1 MTAMDNAQVK
11 RKHFR
16 FPAYDD
22 EQGVKLPTDNERN
35 LFQDDLIGKAMS
47 GSRRTATS
55 AEDTRQSTPSVQQP
69 TTNQST
75 TNKQTQQLTAAQ
87 QEQLARHRS
96 NLPDYT
102 KHASKATKNKQ
113 ATKKN
118 NSLFGTPK
126 GNGCTQTYKKKEVV
140 AKPSRPAA
148 SPLVQKTT
156 PSYFVPKYIPAS
168 VIPEEQEPSFTEEE
182 LLKAMKKDR
191 RSYVILDDEPTA
203 FQVKDTEEDP
213 TVRKF
218 NIPTSEPEIPL
229 TRRQYQQIKPDLER
243 FGEDALDL
251 RSRSRLNAAKKNA
264 KSQTAYGKK
273 LAKAN
278 AQVEPEAPVT
288 EEKKKGILD
297 KPLSGMLED
306 SSSVL
311 ENSKYFS

>member
-1 MTAMDNAQVK
+1 MAGHK
-11 RKHFR
+11 RIK
-16 FPAYDD
+16 
-22 EQGVKLPTDNERN
+22 
-35 LFQDDLIGKAMS
+35 
-47 GSRRTATS
+47 
-55 AEDTRQSTPSVQQP
+55 
-69 TTNQST
+69 
-75 TNKQTQQLTAAQ
+75 
-87 QEQLARHRS
+87 
-96 NLPDYT
+96 
-102 KHASKATKNKQ
+102 
-113 ATKKN
+113 
-118 NSLFGTPK
+118 
-126 GNGCTQTYKKKEVV
+126 KKKEVV

-278 AQVEPEAPVT
+278 AQVEPEALVT

>member
-1 MTAMDNAQVK
+1 M
-11 RKHFR
+11 
-16 FPAYDD
+16 
-22 EQGVKLPTDNERN
+22 
-35 LFQDDLIGKAMS
+35 
-47 GSRRTATS
+47 
-55 AEDTRQSTPSVQQP
+55 
-69 TTNQST
+69 
-75 TNKQTQQLTAAQ
+75 
-87 QEQLARHRS
+87 
-96 NLPDYT
+96 
-102 KHASKATKNKQ
+102 
-113 ATKKN
+113 
-118 NSLFGTPK
+118 
-126 GNGCTQTYKKKEVV
+126 
-140 AKPSRPAA
+140 
-148 SPLVQKTT
+148 
-156 PSYFVPKYIPAS
+156 
-168 VIPEEQEPSFTEEE
+168 
-182 LLKAMKKDR
+182 
-191 RSYVILDDEPTA
+191 
-203 FQVKDTEEDP
+203 KDTEEDP

>member
-47 GSRRTATS
+47 GSRRTTTS

-102 KHASKATKNKQ
+102 KHASKATK
-113 ATKKN
+113 KN

-126 GNGCTQTYKKKEVV
+126 GNGWTQTYKKKEVV
-140 AKPSRPAA
+140 AKPSRPVA

>member
-1 MTAMDNAQVK
+1 MDNAQVK

-35 LFQDDLIGKAMS
+35 LFQDDLIGKA
-47 GSRRTATS
+47 
-55 AEDTRQSTPSVQQP
+55 
-69 TTNQST
+69 
-75 TNKQTQQLTAAQ
+75 NKQTQQLTAAQ

-126 GNGCTQTYKKKEVV
+126 GNGWTQTYKKKEVV

>member
-1 MTAMDNAQVK
+1 M
-11 RKHFR
+11 
-16 FPAYDD
+16 
-22 EQGVKLPTDNERN
+22 
-35 LFQDDLIGKAMS
+35 
-47 GSRRTATS
+47 
-55 AEDTRQSTPSVQQP
+55 
-69 TTNQST
+69 
-75 TNKQTQQLTAAQ
+75 
-87 QEQLARHRS
+87 
-96 NLPDYT
+96 PDYT

-126 GNGCTQTYKKKEVV
+126 GNGWTQTYKKKEVV

-203 FQVKDTEEDP
+203 FQVKDTEED
-213 TVRKF
+213 
-218 NIPTSEPEIPL
+218 PEIPL

>member
-1 MTAMDNAQVK
+1 MGHQKEMAGHK
-11 RKHFR
+11 R
-16 FPAYDD
+16 
-22 EQGVKLPTDNERN
+22 
-35 LFQDDLIGKAMS
+35 I
-47 GSRRTATS
+47 
-55 AEDTRQSTPSVQQP
+55 
-69 TTNQST
+69 
-75 TNKQTQQLTAAQ
+75 
-87 QEQLARHRS
+87 
-96 NLPDYT
+96 
-102 KHASKATKNKQ
+102 
-113 ATKKN
+113 
-118 NSLFGTPK
+118 
-126 GNGCTQTYKKKEVV
+126 KKEVV

>member
-1 MTAMDNAQVK
+1 MDNAQVK

-47 GSRRTATS
+47 GSRRTTTS

-102 KHASKATKNKQ
+102 KHASKATK
-113 ATKKN
+113 KN

-126 GNGCTQTYKKKEVV
+126 GNGWTQTYKKKEVV

>member
-47 GSRRTATS
+47 GSRRTATP

-69 TTNQST
+69 TTNQPT

-87 QEQLARHRS
+87 QEQLSRHRS

-102 KHASKATKNKQ
+102 KHASKATK
-113 ATKKN
+113 KN

-126 GNGCTQTYKKKEVV
+126 GNGWTQTYKKKEVV

>member
-47 GSRRTATS
+47 GSRRTTTS

-102 KHASKATKNKQ
+102 KHASKATK
-113 ATKKN
+113 KN

-126 GNGCTQTYKKKEVV
+126 GNGWTQTYKKKEVV